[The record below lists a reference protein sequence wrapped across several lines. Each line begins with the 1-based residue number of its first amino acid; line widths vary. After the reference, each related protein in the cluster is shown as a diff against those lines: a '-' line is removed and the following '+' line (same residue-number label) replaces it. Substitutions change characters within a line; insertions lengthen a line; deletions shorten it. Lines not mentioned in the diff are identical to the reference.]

1 MSRSTHSNV
10 LLFGEEPNN
19 SVALDRVVSLNAVQC
34 TLVRVVLQEMQSV
47 SSASDTEKLLLYHG
61 ERIVDLLG
69 AEINQ
74 IVRFIQVNIS
84 LLAYTVLY
92 KMYSTCTYCTHT

>member
-1 MSRSTHSNV
+1 M
-10 LLFGEEPNN
+10 
-19 SVALDRVVSLNAVQC
+19 ALARVVSLNAVEC

-47 SSASDTEKLLLYHG
+47 SSASDAEKLLLYHG

-74 IVRFIQVNIS
+74 IERSIQVNIS
-84 LLAYTVLY
+84 LLAYTVHNVHEHKVVGCMLCLIV
-92 KMYSTCTYCTHT
+92 SLLL

>member
-1 MSRSTHSNV
+1 M
-10 LLFGEEPNN
+10 
-19 SVALDRVVSLNAVQC
+19 ALARVVSLNAVQC

-47 SSASDTEKLLLYHG
+47 SSASDAEKLLLYHG

-74 IVRFIQVNIS
+74 IERSIQVNI
-84 LLAYTVLY
+84 LLHAYTVY
-92 KMYSTCTYCTHT
+92 NVHVHTVVGCMLCLIVLFLL